1 MKHPDRKKLSAFLD
15 GELPEEDRL
24 RITEHLSLCEECRR
38 EIDRLTDVMNVL
50 GEAPSVEPSPW
61 FLTDLKRRIREDRI
75 GDESRVP
82 FLERVKRLW
91 SPLIPAGA
99 TALLA
104 LSLFIGN
111 IMGRVIYPTAVHA
124 GTSAISETLLG
135 SSAVED
141 FPEGSLGDAYA
152 DLLVGGGE

>member
-15 GELPEEDRL
+15 GELPEEER
-24 RITEHLSLCEECRR
+24 RGISEHLALCEDCRR
-38 EIDRLTDVMNVL
+38 EAERLTDVMSVL
-50 GEAPSVEPSPW
+50 DEAPAIEPSPW
-61 FLTDLKRRIREDRI
+61 FLTDLKRRIRGERAEEGHRI
-75 GDESRVP
+75 PILERIKRLRVP
-82 FLERVKRLW
+82 LV
-91 SPLIPAGA
+91 PLGA

-111 IMGRVIYPTAVHA
+111 IMGKVIYP
-124 GTSAISETLLG
+124 SAAYASASTTSETLLG
-135 SSAVED
+135 SNAVGD